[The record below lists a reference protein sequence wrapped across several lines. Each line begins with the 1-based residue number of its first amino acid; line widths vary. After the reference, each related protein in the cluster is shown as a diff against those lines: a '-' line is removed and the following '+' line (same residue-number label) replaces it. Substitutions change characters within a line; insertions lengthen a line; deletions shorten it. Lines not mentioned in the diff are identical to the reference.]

1 MKKPQL
7 FLSHSWK
14 DKFFVNKLAEQL
26 AACGVEVW
34 VDSAEL
40 KVGDS
45 LFQSVS
51 KAIADNDH
59 FAIILSHNSVSSNW
73 VQRELQLAMNLVLEK
88 KNRRIL
94 PILIERCEVP
104 LFLRDLLYADFTDP
118 HNFDSALVRV
128 LGALGIEVKTSVVSV
143 PEASKSQLKVPP
155 SKEISTGGV
164 LPSFEDIHIVEI
176 DKTRTYKPDKESA
189 LYNVYLKVS
198 AVPPSEWTQIFD
210 AEREFP
216 RHSMWRRVWIE
227 SDYLIVHCV
236 PEEMKEYHLRDV
248 KQDVANSNQK
258 YREYLMHVERQHV
271 SDAKRRGK
279 EKRML
284 DDTLDGLDL

>member
-1 MKKPQL
+1 MKKPRL

-14 DKFFVNKLAEQL
+14 DKFFVDKLAEQL
-26 AACGVEVW
+26 ATRGVEVW

-45 LFQSVS
+45 LLQSIS

-73 VQRELQLAMNLVLEK
+73 VQRELELAMTLVLEK

-104 LFLRDLLYADFTDP
+104 LFLRDLLYADFTDAR
-118 HNFDSALVRV
+118 NFDSALVRV

-143 PEASKSQLKVPP
+143 PEPPKPQPKVPP
-155 SKEISTGGV
+155 PKEAATSGMLGW
-164 LPSFEDIHIVEI
+164 FEDIHIVEV
-176 DKTRTYKPDKESA
+176 DKQRTYKPDEESA
-189 LYNVYLKVS
+189 LYNVYLKLS
-198 AVPPSEWTQIFD
+198 AVPPGEWTQIFE

-216 RHSMWRRVWIE
+216 RHSMWRRAWIE
-227 SDYLIVHCV
+227 SDYVIVHCV
-236 PEEMKEYHLRDV
+236 PEEMKQYHLRDV
-248 KQDVANSNQK
+248 KQDVASSNAK
-258 YREYLMHVERQHV
+258 YRDYLMRAERQRV
-271 SDAKRRGK
+271 SDAQRLEKERG
-279 EKRML
+279 ML

>member
-1 MKKPQL
+1 LEGQI
-7 FLSHSWK
+7 FRQQASRATYGTRGGS
-14 DKFFVNKLAEQL
+14 V
-26 AACGVEVW
+26 

-45 LFQSVS
+45 LFQSIS

-94 PILIERCEVP
+94 PVLIERCEIP

-118 HNFDSALVRV
+118 RNFDSALVRV
-128 LGALGIEVKTSVVSV
+128 LDALGIEVKTSVVRV
-143 PEASKSQLKVPP
+143 PEPSKSQPKVPP
-155 SKEISTGGV
+155 SKEVATGGI
-164 LPSFEDIHIVEI
+164 LPSFEDIYIVEV
-176 DKTRTYKPDKESA
+176 DKRRTYKPDKESA
-189 LYNVYLKVS
+189 LYNVYLKLS
-198 AVPPSEWTQIFD
+198 TVPPSEWTQIFD
-210 AEREFP
+210 AERESP
-216 RHSMWRRVWIE
+216 RHGMWRRAWIE

-236 PEEMKEYHLRDV
+236 PEEMKQYHLRDV

-258 YREYLMHVERQHV
+258 YRDYLMRVERQRV
-271 SDAKRRGK
+271 SDAQRRDK

-284 DDTLDGLDL
+284 GDTLDGLDL

>member
-1 MKKPQL
+1 MKKPRL

-26 AACGVEVW
+26 AARGVEVW

-45 LFQSVS
+45 LFQSIS
-51 KAIADNDH
+51 KAIADNDY

-118 HNFDSALVRV
+118 RYFDSALVRV
-128 LGALGIEVKTSVVSV
+128 LGALGIEFKTSVVSA
-143 PEASKSQLKVPP
+143 PEP
-155 SKEISTGGV
+155 SKPQQKISSPKEATIPGMLG
-164 LPSFEDIHIVEI
+164 SFEDIHIVEV
-176 DKTRTYKPDKESA
+176 DKARTYKPDDESA
-189 LYNVYLKVS
+189 LYNVYLKLS
-198 AVPPSEWTQIFD
+198 AVPPGEWTQIFD

-216 RHSMWRRVWIE
+216 RHSMWRRAWIE
-227 SDYLIVHCV
+227 SDYVVVHCV
-236 PEEMKEYHLRDV
+236 PEEMKQYHLRDV
-248 KQDVANSNQK
+248 KQDVANSNGK
-258 YREYLMHVERQHV
+258 YREYLMRVERQRV
-271 SDAKRRGK
+271 SDAQRLDK
-279 EKRML
+279 EKGML
-284 DDTLDGLDL
+284 DDTLDGLEL

>member
-1 MKKPQL
+1 MKKPRL

-26 AACGVEVW
+26 AARGVEVW

-94 PILIERCEVP
+94 PILIERCEIP

-118 HNFDSALVRV
+118 GNFDSALVRV

-143 PEASKSQLKVPP
+143 PEVSKSQPKVPA
-155 SKEISTGGV
+155 SNEVATGGI
-164 LPSFEDIHIVEI
+164 LPSFEDIRVIEV
-176 DKTRTYKPDKESA
+176 DKARTYKPEKESA
-189 LYNVYLKVS
+189 LYNIYLKLS
-198 AVPPSEWTQIFD
+198 AVPPGEWTQIFD

-216 RHSMWRRVWIE
+216 RHSMWRRAWIE
-227 SDYLIVHCV
+227 SDYVIVHCV
-236 PEEMKEYHLRDV
+236 PEEMKQYHLRDV

-258 YREYLMHVERQHV
+258 YRDYLMRVERQRV
-271 SDAKRRGK
+271 SDAQRRDK

-284 DDTLDGLDL
+284 DDNLDDLDL